1 MASGLKCLQWLARG
15 VQLAASAVVLGITS
29 YSLASLLRAGLA
41 VPTSV
46 KAVEGISAAAAVYTA
61 LGVLL
66 ACCCCCRCTP
76 LALLTA
82 AVDVGL
88 AAAFVYVAVANR
100 GGASACAGDDVGTV
114 YGSGAASATPAAG
127 GGGDGSGVLGLPTYG
142 MACRL
147 ETACLAAAC
156 VAM

>member
-15 VQLAASAVVLGITS
+15 VQFIASAVVLGITS
-29 YSLASLLRAGLA
+29 YYLASLLRASLT

-46 KAVEGISAAAAVYTA
+46 KAVEGIAAAATVYTA
-61 LGVLL
+61 LGVLF
-66 ACCCCCRCTP
+66 ACCCCAP
-76 LALLTA
+76 VALLTA
-82 AVDVGL
+82 VVDVGL

-100 GGASACAGDDVGTV
+100 GGASACSGSSVSTV
-114 YGSGAASATPAAG
+114 YGSGAASATPSAG
-127 GGGDGSGVLGLPTYG
+127 GGSGSDGSGVLGLPTYG